1 MGPGILRAVKAD
13 ATHFGIGPHPLIR
26 RWEQYWFAAVPS
38 ETIAL
43 VRIALGAA
51 GLVNLVGFTPV
62 DLYWMPDGLAPLPGG
77 ALGFRS
83 YVMTSGLSGVVGW
96 MYFGILALAFICVTI
111 GFQSNAAVLLA
122 FLGSV
127 LQVRWNSL
135 PLTAGHA
142 VLVAGLFAL
151 AWTDS
156 GARLSVDHW
165 RDNKSL
171 PRAPAAPPHAFESS
185 SQPIWPLRLIRFQLA
200 LIYFTSGLYK
210 LFGSVWRDG
219 TAVYYT
225 TAQNI
230 FGRIFHVYPL
240 PVSLEWVLTALT
252 YGTILWEL
260 SFPFLLLYRRTRKFA
275 IISGIAMHL
284 GIQMMMEVGPFTWM
298 MLASYV
304 AFLDPKTTRRLLA
317 RRPSAAAR

>member
-1 MGPGILRAVKAD
+1 MKAD
-13 ATHFGIGPHPLIR
+13 ATYLSLGQHRLVR
-26 RWEQYWFAAVPS
+26 RWEQFWFAEVPS

-43 VRIALGAA
+43 LRIALGVA
-51 GLVNLVGFTPV
+51 GFVNLVGFTPV
-62 DLYWMPDGLAPLPGG
+62 NLYWAPDGLAPLPGG
-77 ALGFRS
+77 GLGFRS
-83 YVMTSGLSGVVGW
+83 YLIASGLSGVIGW
-96 MYFGILALAFICVTI
+96 AYFGTLALAFICVTL
-111 GFQSNAAVLLA
+111 GFQSNAVVLLA

-127 LQVRWNSL
+127 LQVRWNPL

-142 VLVAGLFAL
+142 VLLSSLFAL
-151 AWTDS
+151 VWTDS

-165 RDNKSL
+165 RDNNSLIGKSVQ
-171 PRAPAAPPHAFESS
+171 ANAVES

-219 TAVYYT
+219 SAVYYT
-225 TAQNI
+225 TAHNI
-230 FGRIFHVYPL
+230 FGRIFHVHPVPL
-240 PVSLEWVLTALT
+240 SLEWVLTAFT
-252 YGTILWEL
+252 YGTIVWEL

-317 RRPSAAAR
+317 LWPLSGCTAKVRA